1 MEEPA
6 GPIHWSMGKRAVV
19 WIVGAEADVSACPYS
34 AGCQVLPGR
43 LSSVASLIR
52 HLEQF
57 STVLNRFGIP
67 FGRDF

>member
-34 AGCQVLPGR
+34 VGCQVLPGR

-52 HLEQF
+52 HLGHRLIMAQPNAYGCK
-57 STVLNRFGIP
+57 L
-67 FGRDF
+67 D